1 MKVIDAN
8 VAAKWYMPEPGE
20 NSAQALLESQDILL
34 APSIIHLEV
43 LAAIVRC
50 VRDQRSTVAE
60 AELRC
65 KRWHELLDDRGLVI
79 VEEGKLV
86 ANAIRL
92 SLTLKHYLF
101 DCLYLAACIE
111 YDAVLVTF
119 DADLAK
125 KAKSAS
131 VQGQLL
137 KELR

>member
-1 MKVIDAN
+1 VVDAN

-20 NSAQALLESQDILL
+20 ASAQDVLESQDVLL
-34 APSIIHLEV
+34 APSIIRLEV

-65 KRWHELLDDRGLVI
+65 NRWHELLDERGLITVQDDQ
-79 VEEGKLV
+79 LL
-86 ANAIRL
+86 ADAIRL

-101 DCLYLAACIE
+101 DCLYLAVCLKYEAT
-111 YDAVLVTF
+111 LVTF

-125 KAKSAS
+125 KAKAAS
-131 VQGQLL
+131 VRCQLL
-137 KELR
+137 KEVE